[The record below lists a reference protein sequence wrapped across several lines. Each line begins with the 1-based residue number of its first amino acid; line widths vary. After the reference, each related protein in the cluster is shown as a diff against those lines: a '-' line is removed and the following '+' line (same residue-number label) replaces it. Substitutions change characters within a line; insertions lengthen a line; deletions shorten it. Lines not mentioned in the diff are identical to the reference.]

1 MKFKFMGHSHT
12 PVCVLSKAA
21 LVLRQSRVTEI
32 DYVAPKTE
40 NMCHVALYRK
50 VYQPWSTH
58 FV

>member
-12 PVCVLSKAA
+12 PVCVLSKAV
-21 LVLRQSRVTEI
+21 LVLRQSQVTEI

-50 VYQPWSTH
+50 VY
-58 FV
+58 